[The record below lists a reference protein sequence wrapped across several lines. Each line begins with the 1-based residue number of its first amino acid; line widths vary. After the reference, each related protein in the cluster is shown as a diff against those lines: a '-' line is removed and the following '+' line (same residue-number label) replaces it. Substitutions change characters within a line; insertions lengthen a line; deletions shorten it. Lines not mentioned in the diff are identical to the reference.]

1 MWERVALSHLRQQD
15 FEAYLPEVL
24 IVDKRKRQRIRPLF
38 PNYLF
43 VAFNVMDMA
52 WRTIPHTVGV
62 RRLFSS
68 DVEKPIP
75 LPAGF
80 VEELQQHG
88 RPEQPER
95 VQPLVQDGDLVKLL
109 SGPFKNFQGLARL
122 APRSRVYVL
131 LRMLG
136 QERLVAV
143 GNNDVVKVDEASE
156 D

>member
-1 MWERVALSHLRQQD
+1 MWEKVALAHLRQQS

-24 IVDKRKRQRIRPLF
+24 IVDKRKRERIRPLF

-52 WRTIPHTVGV
+52 WRTIPHTVGI

-75 LPAGF
+75 LPVGF
-80 VEELQQHG
+80 VEELQAHG
-88 RPEQPER
+88 RPEQPAKLQSE
-95 VQPLVQDGDLVKLL
+95 LQDGDIVRLL
-109 SGPFKNFQGLARL
+109 SGPFKNYQGLVRL
-122 APRSRVYVL
+122 DTRSRVYVL

-136 QERLVAV
+136 QERLVSV
-143 GNNDVVKVDEASE
+143 RDNSVVKIDG
-156 D
+156 